1 MKLHIR
7 RWRAKASLDLE
18 DLGLPSDSEDQVGDL
33 LTLGDKRLLPVDLG
47 KRLEAKESA
56 GRKCLERSAYATYY
70 GPFLPASRFRSW
82 LSEDKEHERGYL
94 AIRDEITERYDDIL
108 LELLS
113 AYRGAARAAYRRAM
127 AITPGGSAKP
137 DNDPRRDA
145 R

>member
-1 MKLHIR
+1 MTQTITEAKDELGRILGVTDIKTENPRWLALMREGVVVKLHIR

-33 LTLGDKRLLPVDLG
+33 LTLGDKRLLPTDLG

-82 LSEDKEHERGYL
+82 LNEDQRT
-94 AIRDEITERYDDIL
+94 RTR
-108 LELLS
+108 LS
-113 AYRGAARAAYRRAM
+113 RH
-127 AITPGGSAKP
+127 
-137 DNDPRRDA
+137 PRRDH
-145 R
+145 REIR